1 MKKYFVF
8 AFAAL
13 ALAFTACD
21 KHNEPTNSEEITT
34 DVTPAMLAGTTWRVD
49 SSYVEG
55 KLDFM
60 PHLIV
65 EVLNTEKAVFNGSD
79 TLDYRIEGDQLSYG
93 KNEYSNT
100 VTIKRFNKDF
110 AVINFKEMQADLYM
124 ALIPKAEGQELPK
137 TAENLV
143 GMWKI
148 QYYFYQHIYYNTE
161 TQTSQ
166 VDVRKHSDPGVV
178 YWTFKTDGT
187 FEATNIVFA
196 RMEEQKEY
204 ASQTGWWAIKD
215 GKFAY
220 GHDEKPAELPDYYW
234 SDIVTLTSNAFYVGK
249 TEESWTGTTQM
260 HYTYYT
266 RVK

>member
-1 MKKYFVF
+1 MKKTIFF

-21 KHNEPTNSEEITT
+21 GNNPSGST

-110 AVINFKEMQADLYM
+110 AIVNFAEMQADIYFAIVPKM
-124 ALIPKAEGQELPK
+124 AGQELPK
-137 TAENLV
+137 TAESLL
-143 GMWKI
+143 GTWKC
-148 QYYFYQHIYYNTE
+148 QYYDSRYSYYSE
-161 TQTSQ
+161 ATQSFLWDGQ
-166 VDVRKHSDPGVV
+166 KHSDPGVV
-178 YWTFKTDGT
+178 YLTFNADGT
-187 FEATNIVFA
+187 FVATNIVFA
-196 RMEEQKEY
+196 RMDEQKEY
-204 ASQTGWWAIKD
+204 ASQTGWWAAQD
-215 GKFAY
+215 GKFASGY
-220 GHDEKPAELPDYYW
+220 DEKPAELPDYYW

-266 RVK
+266 RVE

>member
-1 MKKYFVF
+1 MRKFFIF
-8 AFAAL
+8 AFALVASAL
-13 ALAFTACD
+13 TFTACD
-21 KHNEPTNSEEITT
+21 GNNPSGST

-60 PHLIV
+60 PHLVID
-65 EVLNTEKAVFNGSD
+65 VLNTEQAIFNGVD
-79 TLDYRIEGDQLSYG
+79 TVNYWIEGDQLSFG
-93 KNEYSNT
+93 REDEERIA
-100 VTIKRFNKDF
+100 VTIKKYKKDF
-110 AVINFKEMQADLYM
+110 AIVNFAEMQADIYFAIVPKM
-124 ALIPKAEGQELPK
+124 AGQELPK

-143 GMWKI
+143 GMWKS

-166 VDVRKHSDPGVV
+166 VDVTKHSDPGVM
-178 YWTFKTDGT
+178 YWTFNADGT
-187 FEATNIVFA
+187 FVATNIVFA
-196 RMEEQKEY
+196 RMDEQKEY
-204 ASQTGWWAIKD
+204 ASQTGWWAAQD
-215 GKFAY
+215 GKFASGY
-220 GHDEKPAELPDYYW
+220 DEKPAELSDYYW

-266 RVK
+266 RVE

>member
-21 KHNEPTNSEEITT
+21 GNNPSGST

-49 SSYVEG
+49 SSYIDG
-55 KLDFM
+55 NLDYM
-60 PHLIV
+60 PHMVID
-65 EVLNTEKAVFNGSD
+65 VLNTEKAIFNGMD
-79 TLDYRIEGDQLSYG
+79 TVNYWIEGDQLSFG
-93 KNEYSNT
+93 REDEERIA
-100 VTIKRFNKDF
+100 VTIKKYKKDF
-110 AVINFKEMQADLYM
+110 AIVNFAEMQADIYFAIVPKM
-124 ALIPKAEGQELPK
+124 AGQALPK

-143 GMWKI
+143 GTWKS

-178 YWTFKTDGT
+178 YWTFKADGT

>member
-1 MKKYFVF
+1 MKKQLIF

-21 KHNEPTNSEEITT
+21 GNNPSGST

-60 PHLIV
+60 PHLVID
-65 EVLNTEKAVFNGSD
+65 VLNTEQAIFNGSD
-79 TLDYRIEGDQLSYG
+79 TVNYWIEGDQLSFG
-93 KNEYSNT
+93 REDGERT
-100 VTIKRFNKDF
+100 AVTIKKYKKDF
-110 AVINFKEMQADLYM
+110 AVINFKEMQADIYFAIVPKM
-124 ALIPKAEGQELPK
+124 AGQELPK
-137 TAENLV
+137 TAESLL
-143 GMWKI
+143 GTWKC
-148 QYYFYQHIYYNTE
+148 QYYFYQHIYYNAE

-166 VDVRKHSDPGVV
+166 VDVMKHSDPGVM
-178 YWTFKTDGT
+178 YWTFNADGT
-187 FEATNIVFA
+187 FVATNIVFA
-196 RMEEQKEY
+196 HMDEQKEY
-204 ASQTGWWAIKD
+204 ASQTGWWAAQD
-215 GKFAY
+215 GKFASGY
-220 GHDEKPAELPDYYW
+220 DEKPAELPDYYW

-249 TEESWTGTTQM
+249 TEESWTGTTQK